1 MRRISFDNDTIK
13 NQDKPGIQ
21 NLKCSCRLWQV
32 TVLLFLSVL
41 LFTQQSFGQDVERK
55 KKGKAVFSD
64 QINLKNQRLK
74 HKIVPLDNPIYMF
87 LDYCEATGK
96 VGMLPEARP
105 YTKLYVT
112 DLLQNL
118 LRKASSL
125 GKTDK
130 DVIAA
135 HLADLSRESN
145 GFQLH
150 RQTTKNAFA
159 LIGLAAD
166 VKYGTGIGDNSA
178 YSLSMVGKPY
188 ISGDLGDAVT
198 FSAAFGIAMER
209 LTPDM
214 FYGSYIKDGQIN
226 FPHQAIGYSCL
237 PYQFNYETLYPHIYM
252 EERSFGEPNVT
263 ERISEAMLY
272 YTEMN
277 AYFLDGLV
285 QVSVN
290 NQRRAWG
297 HDNQNLFLSSTA
309 RRFPG
314 LELKLKPAS
323 WLNYSMI
330 TGSLFSYTSQQTDY
344 MKDVYGYDLGQ
355 LENLFTMQ
363 MLEYS
368 PAKWIKLSATSST
381 IWWKRFELSY
391 FMPMAF
397 TSFAQIESGGY
408 DNQSTGFDVAF
419 NIPQFGKTW
428 FSFYSDQFDLTQSG
442 PLFRMQDNH
451 YAWQAGVK
459 TGLLSN
465 ILPGSYTTL
474 KYTKLSPFVYSHATE
489 NRVDAYTNRAFNMSY
504 THDGFNLGFYL
515 PPNSSELNLTFV
527 NVAFPDLILTLD
539 NKMIIHGSNDL
550 ASVDP
555 HLAYGDVNRY
565 QTGSIDQYPLS
576 DFTHDGIYDYT
587 VMSEFKF
594 DWKVRNGGGLNYFR
608 LVGSAGFAGTWW
620 NPNKSGV
627 VAPASKALMTC
638 NLGIIIDI

>member
-1 MRRISFDNDTIK
+1 MCKLGACRFRRF
-13 NQDKPGIQ
+13 
-21 NLKCSCRLWQV
+21 CSMYSYFMCLFV
-32 TVLLFLSVL
+32 ILSFLSYS
-41 LFTQQSFGQDVERK
+41 SFGQNVERK
-55 KKGKAVFSD
+55 KKGKAAFSD
-64 QINLKNQRLK
+64 QINLKNQRLR
-74 HKIVPLDNPIYMF
+74 HKIVPLESPVYQF

-96 VGMLPEARP
+96 IGMLPEARP
-105 YTKLYVT
+105 YTKIYVT
-112 DLLQNL
+112 DMLQNL

-125 GKTDK
+125 DETDK

-135 HLADLSRESN
+135 YLADLSRESN

-150 RQTTKNAFA
+150 RQTTKNAYA
-159 LIGLAAD
+159 LIGLGAEA
-166 VKYGTGIGDNSA
+166 KFGSGIGDNSS
-178 YSLSMVGKPY
+178 YTTSMIAKPY

-198 FSAAFGIAMER
+198 FSAAFGVAMER
-209 LTPDM
+209 LAPDL
-214 FYGSYIKDGQIN
+214 FYGSYVKDGQVF
-226 FPHQAIGYSCL
+226 FPNQSIGYSCL

-263 ERISEAMLY
+263 PRISEAMLY

-277 AYFLDGLV
+277 AYLLDGLI

-297 HDNQNLFLSSTA
+297 HDDHNLFLSSTA

-314 LELKLKPAS
+314 VELKLKPAS

-355 LENLFTMQ
+355 LENLFTLQ
-363 MLEYS
+363 ILEYS
-368 PAKWIKLSATSST
+368 PLKWFKLSATAST

-397 TSFAQIESGGY
+397 TSFSQIESGGY
-408 DNQSTGFDVAF
+408 DNQSIGFDVAF
-419 NIPQFGKTW
+419 KIPEVGKTW

-442 PLFRMQDNH
+442 PLFRMADNH
-451 YAWQAGVK
+451 YAWQAGLK

-465 ILPGSYTTL
+465 ILPGSFTTL
-474 KYTKLSPFVYSHATE
+474 KYTKLSPFVYTQATE
-489 NRVDAYTNRAFNMSY
+489 SRVNAYTNRAFNMSY

-527 NVAFPDLILTLD
+527 NVAIPDLILTLD
-539 NKMIIHGSNDL
+539 NKLIIHGTNDL
-550 ASVDP
+550 SNVSP
-555 HLAYGDVNRY
+555 NLIYGDVNRY
-565 QTGSIDQYPLS
+565 QTGGSEPTFLS
-576 DFTHDGIYDYT
+576 DFKHDGIYDYT

-594 DWKVRNGGGLNYFR
+594 DLKIRNGGGLNYFR

-620 NPNKSGV
+620 NPNSSGV
-627 VAPASKALMTC
+627 VSPGSKALFSG
-638 NLGIIIDI
+638 NLGVIIDI